1 MNMNKVSIDVWI
13 QLLGMVG
20 IIASL
25 IFVGLEMR
33 QTQRIAI
40 AGQQQARASANMDGL
55 NAFIESGFD
64 HQSIVWDGTFD
75 YDLSGE
81 EIIFRN
87 SLHSAWHMYEN
98 DFYSYTQGL
107 MDDSTWSAKLA
118 GIERIYNICIGR
130 EIYDSRAPIFSEEF
144 RQVIESLSDECANL

>member
-1 MNMNKVSIDVWI
+1 MKNVSLDVWI
-13 QLLGMVG
+13 QLLGMTG

-40 AGQQQARASANMDGL
+40 AGQQQARASANMDTL

-64 HQSIVWDGTFD
+64 HQAIVWDVNFD
-75 YDLSGE
+75 YDLSGP
-81 EIIFRN
+81 EIIYRN
-87 SLHSAWHMYEN
+87 NLHNAWHMYEN

-107 MDDSTWSAKLA
+107 MDGSTWSAKLA
-118 GIERIYNICIGR
+118 GIERIYNICLGR
-130 EIYDSRAPIFSEEF
+130 EIYNSRAPIFSEDF
-144 RQVIESLSDECANL
+144 REVIQALPDNYAN